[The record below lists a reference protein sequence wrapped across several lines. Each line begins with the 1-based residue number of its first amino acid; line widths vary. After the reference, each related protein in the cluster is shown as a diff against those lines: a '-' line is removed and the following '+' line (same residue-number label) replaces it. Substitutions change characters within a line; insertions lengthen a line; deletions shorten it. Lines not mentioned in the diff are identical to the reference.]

1 LHQARSISTAQV
13 ADYVAATATKDFT
26 IAIVTPS
33 VPNGALGTFIGLID
47 RQSTVNGN
55 LGGRIDLSTSITG
68 GFLRKSHPGR
78 ESAFVQRKAQ
88 HLGTGSQISV
98 LVANGILPSFALALS
113 FDGTTN
119 TFNGTLG
126 TSGTSAP
133 VNGWRRIWNKKTNP
147 ATTRAG
153 YYTFGLDLEPATRAI
168 P

>member
-1 LHQARSISTAQV
+1 
-13 ADYVAATATKDFT
+13 VAATATKDFT

-68 GFLRKSHPGR
+68 ASPEKSPWPGKR
-78 ESAFVQRKAQ
+78 IRSKES
-88 HLGTGSQISV
+88 LNTSGTGSQISV

-126 TSGTSAP
+126 TSGTSARLT
-133 VNGWRRIWNKKTNP
+133 GWRRI
-147 ATTRAG
+147 
-153 YYTFGLDLEPATRAI
+153 
-168 P
+168 